1 VTATAGES
9 AVRVALVYP
18 ELLGTYGDRG
28 NAVVLAQRLRWRR
41 RPVEL
46 STVGLGEEV
55 PTSCDVYLLGGGE
68 DGPESLAA
76 GELGRSGALSS
87 AVDRGAVVFAVCAG
101 LQILGTEFVGP
112 DGGRRPGLGLLD
124 CTTTAG
130 RRRAIGEL
138 AVRPDPAPGLPTLTG
153 YENHGARTHPGPR
166 ASRLGAVLTG
176 TGNGDGSEG
185 VVTGRVVG
193 TYLHGPSLAR
203 NPALA
208 DMLLGWVT
216 GPLPALDDAEVDALR
231 AERLAATV
239 GRGGPVRRITSWAKS
254 RFGLG
259 IGPLSGPIP
268 RQERPHGPARQP

>member
-1 VTATAGES
+1 MTRADGES

-28 NAVVLAQRLRWRR
+28 NAVVLAQRLRWRGR
-41 RPVEL
+41 EVDVA
-46 STVGLGEEV
+46 TVRLGEPV
-55 PTSCDVYLLGGGE
+55 PTSCDLYLLGGGE

-76 GELGRSGALSS
+76 GELARSGALSA

-101 LQILGTEFVGP
+101 LQILGAEFVGP
-112 DGGRRPGLGLLD
+112 DGAPRPGLGLLD

-138 AVRPDPAPGLPTLTG
+138 AARPDPALGLPTLTG
-153 YENHGARTHPGPR
+153 YENHGARTRPGPR
-166 ASRLGAVLTG
+166 ATKLGDVLTG
-176 TGNGDGSEG
+176 TGNGDGTEG

-216 GPLPALDDAEVDALR
+216 GPLPPLDDAEVDALR

-239 GRGGPVRRITSWAKS
+239 GRPDPVRRMKGWARE
-254 RFGLG
+254 RFGRRL
-259 IGPLSGPIP
+259 L
-268 RQERPHGPARQP
+268 RPARRDR